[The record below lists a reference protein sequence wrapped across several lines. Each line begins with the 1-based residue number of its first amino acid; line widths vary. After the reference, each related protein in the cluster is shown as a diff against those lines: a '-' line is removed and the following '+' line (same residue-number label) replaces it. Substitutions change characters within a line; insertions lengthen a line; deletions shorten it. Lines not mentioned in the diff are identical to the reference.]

1 LGFSSAWARTSSKR
15 ARTSSVVIEIKL
27 NLY

>member
-15 ARTSSVVIEIKL
+15 ARTSSVVIEMKL
-27 NLY
+27 CS